1 MLSFVIETERTLVHV
16 TIGIWSFTTSGASL
30 EDAESEVASLSD
42 SALLELEGTLSADE
56 LLELDAALLAAC
68 ELDDASPEHPTSKA
82 HTRATDKIA
91 HGIRFLIKHSPLSN
105 LCADSISK
113 NNRYRLLS

>member
-1 MLSFVIETERTLVHV
+1 MSQSASGL
-16 TIGIWSFTTSGASL
+16 FTTSGASL

-91 HGIRFLIKHSPLSN
+91 HGIRFLIEHSPFSN

>member
-1 MLSFVIETERTLVHV
+1 MLFSVIETERTPVHV

-30 EDAESEVASLSD
+30 EESEVASLSD

-91 HGIRFLIKHSPLSN
+91 HGIRFLIKHSPFFKS
-105 LCADSISK
+105 LC
-113 NNRYRLLS
+113 